1 MGDTRRTR
9 PSEPT
14 KEGAYELT
22 GMDTASTGL
31 HGSAP
36 GVCWNLGRTRV
47 GKEASAVPVLRE
59 SGQAR
64 DGWA

>member
-9 PSEPT
+9 PT
-14 KEGAYELT
+14 KEGTYELT
-22 GMDTASTGL
+22 GMDAASTGL

-36 GVCWNLGRTRV
+36 GVCWTLGGTRV

-64 DGWA
+64 DGWT